1 MWTLIV
7 WGLVAIP
14 AVGMLFV
21 VADLF
26 DAYRDL
32 VIVRLLRE
40 TGTIEEEQA
49 RHTLLAQV
57 ARAGLL
63 LAVAALAGFELA
75 DVLFRELT
83 AAMVYVIALLGVGDA
98 WRARRARKRMVAMLE
113 DGDDDAQSS

>member
-7 WGLVAIP
+7 WGLIVVP

-32 VIVRLLRE
+32 VIVRLLRKS
-40 TGTIEEEQA
+40 GTVEEEQA
-49 RHTLLAQV
+49 RHTLYAQM
-57 ARAGLL
+57 ARAGVL
-63 LAVAALAGFELA
+63 LAVALLAGFELS

-83 AAMVYVIALLGVGDA
+83 AFMVYVIALVGVADA
-98 WRARRARKRMVAMLE
+98 WRARRARKRMVYLLE
-113 DGDDDAQSS
+113 QGDDT